1 MATDNNSVSI
11 GYLSDI
17 QMNLTEMKRE
27 YNKLEELGEQV
38 SSAVEELAS
47 AINALA
53 ALVECDVQVDPSI
66 TKSIS
71 FSTTAIMTDMQYQMN
86 TFIELNELTSEELSA
101 VEGYLEFLKG
111 KGFKGHNGLSFQ
123 TNLSLRREV
132 ANILDGISSGTVVS
146 NVLGEDVNLFTYDWS
161 NAELLDTDLYT
172 YLTENCQEKLAKL
185 GLTGS
190 DAGKKYV
197 ETMIA
202 IAKNNSETNR
212 DKTVNSVII
221 LESICA
227 SQNVRLRYGSTNGV
241 SYVDE
246 NNVEH
251 RYNVLDEI
259 VNHSDCSDFVSWALN
274 QGGDCEALYTGNL
287 SRLSSGTVDDYSE
300 IKPGDI
306 LLYHHNDDDAH
317 VVIVLENTGE
327 GLVIAH
333 SGTPSE
339 GNYVVYKTY
348 DEVVETWGSD
358 MKGYDMDEYYND

>member
-1 MATDNNSVSI
+1 MATDNNSASS

-27 YNKLEELGEQV
+27 YGRLEEIEEQV

-47 AINALA
+47 AINDLA

-66 TKSIS
+66 TKKIS
-71 FSTTAIMTDMQYQMN
+71 FSTNTIMIEMQYQMN

-101 VEGYLEFLKG
+101 VEGYLEFLK
-111 KGFKGHNGLSFQ
+111 KNDFKGHNDLSFQ

-161 NAELLDTDLYT
+161 NATILNKDLYT
-172 YLTENCQEKLAKL
+172 YLTENCQEELAKI

-212 DKTVNSVII
+212 DKTVNSVKI

-227 SQNVRLRYGSTNGV
+227 SQNVRLRYGTV
-241 SYVDE
+241 SGNDE
-246 NNVEH
+246 
-251 RYNVLDEI
+251 LDDI
-259 VNHSDCSDFVSWALN
+259 VISSDCSDFVSWALN
-274 QGGDCEALYTGNL
+274 QGGNCGTRTTATLPSL
-287 SRLSSGTVDDYSE
+287 ASGIIDRSE
-300 IKPGDI
+300 LKAGDI
-306 LLYHHNDDDAH
+306 LLYHNSDDDAH
-317 VVIVLENTGE
+317 VFIVLENTGS
-327 GLVIAH
+327 GLIVAH
-333 SGTPSE
+333 SSE
-339 GNYVVYKTY
+339 GKVGNIVEEHDY
-348 DEVVETWGSD
+348 DWFG
-358 MKGYDMDEYYND
+358 KYYGYDMDEYYND